1 MRIEKAPANQENIFY
16 QFDSRW
22 CKCSQ
27 HNQIHFICSAF
38 LFWLCCEHLKH
49 VHCKIEEVVSL
60 ICRCFVY
67 LQHVE
72 LSRPPYYRLG
82 EMIRKQ
88 KNTKTDAYVPW
99 TKERN
104 HISKCLFHRERW
116 GNQENQDL
124 KESLVLRFP
133 CTPNHYLLNINQLM
147 Q

>member
-1 MRIEKAPANQENIFY
+1 MCN
-16 QFDSRW
+16 
-22 CKCSQ
+22 
-27 HNQIHFICSAF
+27 
-38 LFWLCCEHLKH
+38 
-49 VHCKIEEVVSL
+49 CKIEEVVSL

-104 HISKCLFHRERW
+104 HISKCLFYRERW